1 MMIKNKIKTAMLLL
15 FILFSGAAL
24 IVFRDES
31 MRGVSGSLSVC
42 GNILIPSMF
51 PFMVLSSFALSSG
64 VFSKL
69 DGVFSRFMK
78 KVFHLPGVSF
88 SAVFFGFIG
97 GYPVG
102 ARMIS
107 ELYEKGNITKS
118 EAKHLFVFC
127 VNAGPAFIVSA
138 AGSAMLGSA
147 EAGFVML
154 CGVCLSSLITGTA
167 SSLFFKGEKHSGGR
181 EERECD
187 LSSALTSAVSSA
199 LGGVMNVCAWVMAFS
214 CVSEIIESKIE
225 NETAKLI
232 FDFVSEVTTGVPS
245 AAKLGG
251 VPLAAAAISF
261 GGVCVM
267 CQIIPYMK
275 KCGIK
280 IGEYLLFRVINSVI
294 TYFITKIILLFVSVT
309 VTVYAEGPV
318 RAFSSS
324 APASAALLLLGA
336 SMIMTLTEKDK
347 DY

>member
-1 MMIKNKIKTAMLLL
+1 MIKNKIKTAMLLL
-15 FILFSGAAL
+15 FILLSGAAL

-31 MRGVSGSLSVC
+31 IKGVSDSLSVC

-64 VFSKL
+64 VFHKL
-69 DGVFSRFMK
+69 DGVFSPIMK
-78 KVFHLPGVSF
+78 KVFHLPGVGF

-154 CGVCLSSLITGTA
+154 CGACLSSLITGTA
-167 SSLFFKGEKHSGGR
+167 SSLFFKKEKHSAVR
-181 EERECD
+181 EEREYD

-214 CVSEIIESKIE
+214 CVSEIIESKIS
-225 NETAKLI
+225 NEKAKLI

-245 AAKLGG
+245 AARLGG

-267 CQIIPYMK
+267 CQIVPYIK
-275 KCGIK
+275 KCGMK
-280 IGEYLLFRVINSVI
+280 ISEYLSFRIINAAV
-294 TYFITKIILLFVSVT
+294 TYFITKIILPLASVT
-309 VTVYAEGPV
+309 VTVYANSPV
-318 RAFSSS
+318 RAFSYS

-336 SMIMTLTEKDK
+336 SLIMTLAENDK
-347 DY
+347 SY